1 MDVERFWLS
10 IEYQDSAMNYDDVQ
24 TYFNRH
30 CRIRL
35 RSGKEVFGVLWEEL
49 SDTDKAI
56 YFASYIEHKKRIS
69 RVHTELN
76 PPPALRLS
84 YEEIINIEQI
94 DF

>member
-1 MDVERFWLS
+1 LERFWLS
-10 IEYQDSAMNYDDVQ
+10 IYHQASTMNYDDVQ

-35 RSGKEVFGVLWEEL
+35 RSGKEIFGVLWEEL

-69 RVHTELN
+69 RLHSELN
-76 PPPALRLS
+76 AFPPLRVS
-84 YEEIINIEQI
+84 YDEIINIEQI